1 MVEKAWKIRTLFQG
15 KMVVDLIHSKDSN
28 YLRLRLIFFDQVNL

>member
-15 KMVVDLIHSKDSN
+15 KMVVDLVHSKDSN
-28 YLRLRLIFFDQVNL
+28 YLRIRLTSF